1 MKEVEKY
8 ELPYIEGESDKI
20 TFKTISVDV
29 YDTDGNVTQESRS
42 VPVKE
47 DGGQVYTFLYLFHEI
62 RTETDENGDT
72 EEKTYAMQIKVAKP
86 LSRGKAI
93 SAAEAA
99 AYNLRTAEE
108 IASYGTSLARKA
120 RLGED
125 TDEITEHDEFIA
137 DVKECLT
144 KIGI

>member
-1 MKEVEKY
+1 MKEVSKY
-8 ELPYIEGESDKI
+8 ELPHVEGQSGI
-20 TFKTISVDV
+20 TFKTIYVDV
-29 YDTDGNVTQESRS
+29 IDAEGNTTTEERS

-47 DGGQVYTFLYLFHEI
+47 DGGRVYTFLYLFHEVL
-62 RTETDENGDT
+62 TETDESGEST
-72 EEKTYAMQIKVAKP
+72 EKVYGMQVKVKKP

-99 AYNLRTAEE
+99 AYDLRTAEE

-125 TDEITEHDEFIA
+125 TDEVTEHDEFIA
-137 DVKECLT
+137 SVKEYLT
-144 KIGI
+144 KIGV